1 MNYNYNP
8 NGYIPNGRPYYPST
22 PPNPFIIRD
31 MQKKT
36 DKKTLRKMGNLF
48 GLATILYLVFS
59 VIVTLILQIIF
70 GRFINIEFFWTN
82 SIGYSCLSVI
92 SSVFYLGGAFAIVH
106 FTMRGMKISPHL
118 PLGTTYNGKAATC
131 LVMIVTPLLM
141 FCTIVINWIS
151 VAFQNLSGIKFSS
164 SMDDTPKLQNGFEF
178 FLSFIAIAVT
188 PAIIEELALR
198 GVVLQ
203 PLRRYGDK
211 FAIVVSAMIFSLLH
225 GNMEQIP
232 YTFTAGLMLG
242 YVAIATGSLWP
253 GIIIHFINN
262 AISTAIVG
270 AADLFGERASNF
282 TAIGCCACLFIV
294 FLIGILKYVKLNYK
308 AEFKKGV
315 KTLSTTEKFG
325 AVFLTPLMIIAI
337 LIMIWET
344 STYIS
349 S

>member
-8 NGYIPNGRPYYPST
+8 NGYIPNGGPYFPNT

-48 GLATILYLVFS
+48 GLAIILYLAFS
-59 VIVTLILQIIF
+59 VIVPLILQIIS
-70 GRFINIEFFWTN
+70 GRIINMEFFWTD
-82 SIGYSCLSVI
+82 SIGYNCFNVI
-92 SSVFYLGGAFAIVH
+92 SSVFFLGGAFGIVH

-118 PLGTTYNGKAATC
+118 PLGTTYNGNAATC

-141 FCTIVINWIS
+141 FCTIVINLVS
-151 VAFQNLSGIKFSS
+151 VAFQNLSGIEFSS

-178 FLSFIAIAVT
+178 FISFIAIAVT
-188 PAIIEELALR
+188 PAIIEELAVR

-211 FAIVVSAMIFSLLH
+211 FAIVISAMLFSLLH

-262 AISTAIVG
+262 TIATAIVG
-270 AADLFGERASNF
+270 ASDLFGERASNF
-282 TAIGCCACLFIV
+282 TAIGCYACLFIML
-294 FLIGILKYVKLNYK
+294 LIGILKYIKLNYK

-315 KTLSTTEKFG
+315 TTLGTGEKFG
-325 AVFLTPLMIIAI
+325 AVFLNPLMIIAT
-337 LIMIWET
+337 LIMIWVI

-349 S
+349 R